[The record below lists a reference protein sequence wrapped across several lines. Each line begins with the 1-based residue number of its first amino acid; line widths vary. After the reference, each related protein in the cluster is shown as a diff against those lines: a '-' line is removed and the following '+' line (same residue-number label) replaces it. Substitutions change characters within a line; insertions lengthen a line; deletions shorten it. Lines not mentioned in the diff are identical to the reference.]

1 MDFIQSDQ
9 YADSSPPP
17 PPSNTIAKPT
27 GTIFT
32 FFIAFKAAP
41 LFIYLFIW
49 IICPWTIFQWVFT
62 IVSSAIDFWFTKNVA
77 GRLILGM
84 RWSSM
89 VNELGESTWR
99 FEYTP
104 NLPPERE
111 AQRKTFWL
119 ILYSS
124 TAIWFLFSFFSLIKL
139 NLGWLFV
146 SSIAFALAIT
156 NTWGFMKCDKS
167 IKSDVQHSASSL
179 LANRVLPFLAQN
191 TMNQPQDSQTTV

>member
-1 MDFIQSDQ
+1 MDFIQTDQ

-17 PPSNTIAKPT
+17 PSSATVVRPS

-84 RWSSM
+84 RWSSR
-89 VNELGESTWR
+89 VNEHGESTWL
-99 FEYTP
+99 FEHAS

-111 AQRKTFWL
+111 GQRKSFWL
-119 ILYSS
+119 ILYSA
-124 TAIWFLFSFFSLIKL
+124 TAIWGLFSFFSLIKF
-139 NLGWLFV
+139 NFGWLFI
-146 SSIAFALAIT
+146 SSISFMLALT

-167 IKSDVQHSASSL
+167 IKKDLQNGANGF
-179 LANRVLPFLAQN
+179 LAGHVLPYLAQN
-191 TMNQPQDSQTTV
+191 AMNQQNTQPTV